1 VRLGLFVALLMTAI
15 AAIAGS
21 ARGVQ
26 GVAAGGGK
34 TPAVGAHPKYVYI
47 GSASPLPSLTVFGCQ
62 TRTITSPLEACYGP
76 DQIQRAYGFKPLL
89 DQGLDGA
96 GRTIVIVDAYQSPT
110 IQDDLALFDE
120 AFDLPAPN
128 LQIVAPDGLT
138 PFDPTDNNQVGWSA
152 EISLDVQWAHA
163 VAPGANITLVLAK
176 SSDDADIISATKY
189 ALDHKLGDV
198 LSQSFGEAEQCM
210 SPANLAQQHKVF
222 DAMVAQGWTLF
233 ASSGDDGAAQ
243 PTCDGSDVFKAAS
256 TPASDPDVTG
266 VGGTQLNATP
276 VVLNAS
282 HTAIVD
288 RGGQYV
294 GETVWNEF
302 AEYGA
307 AGGSGLSVLF
317 KRPDFQA
324 PVVKDTKARVVPD
337 VSYNA
342 AINGGVIA
350 FWGVPFGVGAAFRF
364 GGTSAG
370 SPQWSGLLAITDQLA
385 GGRVGD
391 INKTLYKLGKND
403 QSKYFHDVTTGDNSF
418 PPVAGFSAG
427 AGFDNATGWG
437 SPIASAL
444 APALAKPGNG

>member
-15 AAIAGS
+15 AAVAGS
-21 ARGVQ
+21 AQ
-26 GVAAGGGK
+26 GVHAAAGGFK

-62 TRTITSPLEACYGP
+62 TRTIANPLEACYGP

-89 DQGLDGA
+89 DQGLTGA
-96 GRTIVIVDAYQSPT
+96 GRTIVIVDAFQSPT
-110 IQDDLALFDE
+110 LQQDLALFDT
-120 AFDLPAPN
+120 AFNLPAPN
-128 LQIVAPDGLT
+128 LQIIAPDGLT
-138 PFDPTDNNQVGWSA
+138 PFNPADANQVGWSA
-152 EISLDVQWAHA
+152 EISLDVQWSHA
-163 VAPGANITLVLAK
+163 VAPGANLVVVLAK
-176 SSDDADIISATKY
+176 SDDDADILSATKY

-198 LSQSFGEAEQCM
+198 LSQSFGEAEQCVL
-210 SPANLAQQHKVF
+210 PAIAAEEHQVF
-222 DAMVAQGWTLF
+222 DAMVAQNWTLF

-243 PTCDGSDVFKAAS
+243 PTCDGSEVFKAAS
-256 TPASDPDVTG
+256 SPASDPDVTG

-276 VVLNAS
+276 VVLNAT

-288 RGGQYV
+288 PGGQYV
-294 GETVWNEF
+294 GETTWNEF
-302 AEYGA
+302 DEYGA

-324 PVVKDTKARVVPD
+324 PVTDSKSRVVPD

-370 SPQWSGLLAITDQLA
+370 SPQWSGLAAITDQLA
-385 GGRVGD
+385 GSRVGN
-391 INKTLYKLGKND
+391 INKTLYKLGKKN
-403 QSKYFHDVTTGDNSF
+403 QSQYFHDVTTGDNSF
-418 PPVAGFSAG
+418 PPVVGFSAG
-427 AGFDNATGWG
+427 PGFDDATGWG

-444 APALAKPGNG
+444 VPAIAKPGNG